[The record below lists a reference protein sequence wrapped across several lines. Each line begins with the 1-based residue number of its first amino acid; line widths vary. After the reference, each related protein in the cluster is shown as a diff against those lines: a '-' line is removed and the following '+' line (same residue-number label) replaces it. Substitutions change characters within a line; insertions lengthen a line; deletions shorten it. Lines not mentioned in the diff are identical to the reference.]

1 MTFSKSFS
9 RPLTDILNILWCKF
23 STGSPIY
30 IYIFACIYVFVCAMY
45 VYIYSSLQ
53 VFSTPFFSLQEKS
66 LRVREKEGKNKN
78 KRSKKKRSKKKNR
91 IIKPLPSPTSC
102 YFVEQRRRIEGREK
116 T

>member
-1 MTFSKSFS
+1 
-9 RPLTDILNILWCKF
+9 
-23 STGSPIY
+23 
-30 IYIFACIYVFVCAMY
+30 MY

-53 VFSTPFFSLQEKS
+53 VFSTPFFLFT
-66 LRVREKEGKNKN
+66 REIAQSERERGKNKN
-78 KRSKKKRSKKKNR
+78 KRSKKKEQKKNR